1 LPAGIAPEQFAA
13 RNSGISYC
21 CWLFLAVIRRS
32 CSLLF
37 FASAVEKPVFPGLRP
52 NPWLFFFCI
61 NSVQRRLH
69 WYVSERLTKSAIYM
83 IKAGMTAGAEL
94 PNSELEE
101 RVRAVRRFNRFYT
114 RKIGVLKEGLLGSPL
129 SLSEGRVLYELAQ
142 HDHTRAS
149 ELAQELG
156 LDSGYL
162 SRMLKSFEAK
172 GVVTKHASK
181 SDRRQI
187 ILTLTDRGREM
198 FATIDVRS
206 RDEIAALL
214 RALPASHQA
223 QLVAALERVEHL
235 LGMRG
240 EEADLSFILR
250 PHQPGDIG
258 WIVHRHGV
266 LYAEEYGLDT
276 TFEALV
282 ARIAA
287 GFIENFDARRERCWI
302 AERDGEIVGSVLLV
316 RDSEE
321 IGKLR
326 LLLVEPKARGLGI
339 GRRLV
344 GECIGFARRAGY
356 RKLTLWTNDVLVSAR
371 RIYESAGFHLAREEP
386 HHSFGRDLVGQYW
399 ELPLA
404 PH

>member
-1 LPAGIAPEQFAA
+1 ME
-13 RNSGISYC
+13 
-21 CWLFLAVIRRS
+21 LA
-32 CSLLF
+32 
-37 FASAVEKPVFPGLRP
+37 
-52 NPWLFFFCI
+52 
-61 NSVQRRLH
+61 
-69 WYVSERLTKSAIYM
+69 
-83 IKAGMTAGAEL
+83 
-94 PNSELEE
+94 NSELEE

-114 RKIGVLKEGLLGSPL
+114 RKIGVLKEGLLDSPL
-129 SLSEGRVLYELAQ
+129 SLTEGRVLYELA
-142 HDHTRAS
+142 HREHTTAS

-162 SRMLKSFEAK
+162 SRMLKSFAAK
-172 GVVTKHASK
+172 GFVTKRASK
-181 SDRRQI
+181 SDGRQI
-187 ILTLTDRGREM
+187 ILTLADRGREM
-198 FATIDVRS
+198 FATIDARS

-214 RALPASHQA
+214 GALPASHQA
-223 QLVAALERVEHL
+223 QLVAALERVERL
-235 LGMRG
+235 FMQG
-240 EEADLSFILR
+240 EEAELSYLLR

-287 GFIENFDARRERCWI
+287 AFVENFDARRERCWI
-302 AERDGEIVGSVLLV
+302 AERDGEIVGSVMLV
-316 RDSEE
+316 RDIEE
-321 IGKLR
+321 IAKLR
-326 LLLVEPKARGLGI
+326 LLFVEPTARRLGI

-356 RKLTLWTNDVLVSAR
+356 RNLTLWTNDVLISAR
-371 RIYESAGFHLAREEP
+371 RIYEANGFRLVREEP

-399 ELPLA
+399 ELPLR

>member
-1 LPAGIAPEQFAA
+1 
-13 RNSGISYC
+13 
-21 CWLFLAVIRRS
+21 
-32 CSLLF
+32 
-37 FASAVEKPVFPGLRP
+37 
-52 NPWLFFFCI
+52 
-61 NSVQRRLH
+61 
-69 WYVSERLTKSAIYM
+69 M
-83 IKAGMTAGAEL
+83 EL

-129 SLSEGRVLYELAQ
+129 SLTEGRVLYEMAQ
-142 HDHTRAS
+142 REDTTAS

-162 SRMLKSFEAK
+162 SRMLKRLEVK
-172 GVVTKHASK
+172 GVITKRASK
-181 SDRRQI
+181 SDGRQI

-198 FATIDVRS
+198 FATIDARS

-214 RALPASHQA
+214 GTLPISHQA
-223 QLVAALERVEHL
+223 ELVAALDQIERL
-235 LGMRG
+235 LGGGQRG
-240 EEADLSFILR
+240 GLSYILR
-250 PHQPGDIG
+250 PHQPGDMG
-258 WIVHRHGV
+258 WIIHRHGV

-302 AERDGEIVGSVLLV
+302 AERDGEIVGSVMLV
-316 RDSEE
+316 SDSEE
-321 IGKLR
+321 SAKLR
-326 LLLVEPKARGLGI
+326 LLYVEPQARRFGI

-344 GECIGFARRAGY
+344 SECIGFARRSRY

-371 RIYESAGFHLAREEP
+371 RIYESAGFDLVREEP